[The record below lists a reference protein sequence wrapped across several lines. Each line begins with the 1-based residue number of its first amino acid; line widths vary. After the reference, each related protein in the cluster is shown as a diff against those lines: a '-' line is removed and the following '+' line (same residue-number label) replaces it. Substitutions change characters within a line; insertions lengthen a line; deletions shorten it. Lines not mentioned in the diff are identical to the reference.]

1 MFLYKNKFY
10 TLYKQNL
17 NKFKIVLFIFLLYN
31 KVIKIRKKYMDNDQ
45 IWKAVLGELEMGISR
60 VNFITWFKN
69 TFIYSI
75 EDDRVIISVPND
87 FTKRWLEQKYY
98 KSIKISIEKIINK
111 KISEIEYQI
120 NLKKEEVEK
129 KEEKNNCINEKV
141 LTKNSSSITINS
153 NEAKINVSC
162 FGLNAKYSFGTF
174 IVGKSTELAYAA
186 CQAIVNNP
194 GRAYNPLFIYG
205 GVGLGKTHLLQAIG
219 NELVKTGKKVLY
231 TTSEQFT
238 NNYID
243 SIRSGKAKEFKNLY
257 RNVDLL
263 LVDDVQ
269 FMGGKDGTQEE
280 FFHTFNELQQGD
292 KQIVLSSDR
301 PPKAIPAIEK
311 RLISRFE
318 SGMVVDVG
326 RPDIE
331 TKIAILEKKAKEK
344 NYIIEEEILNYIAN
358 SIQNNIRELEGA
370 LNKIVAYYEFHNIK
384 PTLKIVKSILND
396 LTNNN
401 QIKPIA
407 PKDVLEIVAQFYN
420 ITLKELIG
428 GKRKKEL
435 VVPRQIAMYI
445 IREEL
450 KTSYPSIGEEFGG
463 RDHTTAIHA
472 YNKINKD
479 KEENE
484 KLNQD
489 IQSIK
494 QLLYGSF

>member
-1 MFLYKNKFY
+1 M
-10 TLYKQNL
+10 T
-17 NKFKIVLFIFLLYN
+17 
-31 KVIKIRKKYMDNDQ
+31 NDQ
-45 IWKAVLGELEMGISR
+45 IWQAVLGELEIGISR

-69 TFIYSI
+69 TFIYCI
-75 EDDRVIISVPND
+75 ENDKVVISVPNE

-98 KSIKISIEKIINK
+98 KAIKTSIEKTIEK
-111 KISEIEYQI
+111 KINEVSFSVNLKRDVTSEKDPEKKGA
-120 NLKKEEVEK
+120 KKEEVKTCPQE
-129 KEEKNNCINEKV
+129 N
-141 LTKNSSSITINS
+141 
-153 NEAKINVSC
+153 KINVSR
-162 FGLNAKYSFGTF
+162 FGLNPKYSFINF
-174 IVGKSTELAYAA
+174 VVGKSTELAYAA

-194 GRAYNPLFIYG
+194 GKAYNPLFIYG
-205 GVGLGKTHLLQAIG
+205 GVGLGKTHLLQAMG
-219 NELVKTGKKVLY
+219 NELIKNNKKVLY

-243 SIRSGKAKEFKNLY
+243 SIRGGKAKEFKNLY

-318 SGMVVDVG
+318 SGMVADVG

-344 NYIIEEEILNYIAN
+344 NYIIEDDVLKYIAE
-358 SIQNNIRELEGA
+358 SIQNNIRELEGS
-370 LNKIVAYYEFHNIK
+370 LNKIIAYHEFHNLK
-384 PTLKIVKSILND
+384 PTLKVVKNILND

-401 QIKPIA
+401 QIKPMA
-407 PKDVLEIVAQFYN
+407 PKDIIESVAQFYN
-420 ITLKELIG
+420 ISVKDLMGER
-428 GKRKKEL
+428 RKKEL
-435 VVPRQIAMYI
+435 VFPRQIAIFLM
-445 IREEL
+445 REEL
-450 KTSYPSIGEEFGG
+450 KTSYPTIGESLGG

-472 YNKINKD
+472 FNKINKEKD
-479 KEENE
+479 DNE
-484 KLNQD
+484 KLSQD
-489 IQSIK
+489 IRSIK
-494 QLLYGSF
+494 QLLYGSL

>member
-1 MFLYKNKFY
+1 MN
-10 TLYKQNL
+10 
-17 NKFKIVLFIFLLYN
+17 
-31 KVIKIRKKYMDNDQ
+31 NDQ
-45 IWKAVLGELEMGISR
+45 IWQAVLGELEIGISR

-75 EDDRVIISVPND
+75 NDDHVIISVPND
-87 FTKRWLEQKYY
+87 FTKRWLEKKYH
-98 KSIKISIEKIINK
+98 KAIKNSIEKITEK
-111 KISEIEYQI
+111 KIKEIEYKV
-120 NLKKEEVEK
+120 NLKKEDNI
-129 KEEKNNCINEKV
+129 KEEQPINNIINLNK
-141 LTKNSSSITINS
+141 KDNS
-153 NEAKINVSC
+153 NNNIEDKKINLSSY
-162 FGLNAKYSFGTF
+162 GLNPKYSFENF
-174 IVGKSTELAYAA
+174 VVGKSTELAYAA
-186 CQAIVNNP
+186 CQAIVTNP
-194 GRAYNPLFIYG
+194 GKSYNPLFIYG

-219 NELVKTGKKVLY
+219 NELVKHNKKVLY

-243 SIRSGKAKEFKNLY
+243 SIKSGRAKEFKNQY

-292 KQIVLSSDR
+292 RQIVLSSDR

-318 SGMVVDVG
+318 SGMVADVG
-326 RPDIE
+326 KPNTE
-331 TKIAILEKKAKEK
+331 TKIAILERKAKER
-344 NYIIEEEILNYIAN
+344 NYIIEEEILEYVAN

-370 LNKIVAYYEFHNIK
+370 LNKIIAYHEFHNLK
-384 PTLKIVKSILND
+384 PTLKVVKNILND

-401 QIKPIA
+401 QIKPIS
-407 PKDVLEIVAQFYN
+407 PKDVLETVSQFYN
-420 ITLKELIG
+420 INIKDLIG

-435 VVPRQIAMYI
+435 VVPRQIAIYI
-445 IREEL
+445 MREEL
-450 KTSYPSIGEEFGG
+450 KTSYPTIGEELGG
-463 RDHTTAIHA
+463 RDHTTAIHS
-472 YNKINKD
+472 YNKIQKE

-484 KLNQD
+484 RINQD

>member
-1 MFLYKNKFY
+1 MTNE
-10 TLYKQNL
+10 
-17 NKFKIVLFIFLLYN
+17 
-31 KVIKIRKKYMDNDQ
+31 Q
-45 IWKAVLGELEMGISR
+45 IWQAVLGELEIGISR

-75 EDDRVIISVPND
+75 EDGAVTISVPND
-87 FTKRWLEQKYY
+87 FTKKWLEQKYY
-98 KSIKISIEKIINK
+98 KAIKSSIEKISENKIKEINFK
-111 KISEIEYQI
+111 I
-120 NLKKEEVEK
+120 NLKKNEEEKNSEKIKEK
-129 KEEKNNCINEKV
+129 KENIKLDPKNNFSLNE
-141 LTKNSSSITINS
+141 N

-162 FGLNAKYSFGTF
+162 FGLNAKYAFSNFV
-174 IVGKSTELAYAA
+174 VGKSSELAYAA

-194 GRAYNPLFIYG
+194 GKAYNPLFIYG
-205 GVGLGKTHLLQAIG
+205 GVGLGKTHLLQAMG
-219 NELVKTGKKVLY
+219 NELVKNGKKVLY

-238 NNYID
+238 NNYIE
-243 SIRSGKAKEFKNLY
+243 SIRSGKAKEFKNQY

-326 RPDIE
+326 KPDTE
-331 TKIAILEKKAKEK
+331 TKIAILEKKAKDR

-370 LNKIVAYYEFHNIK
+370 LNKIIAYHEFHNLK
-384 PTLKIVKSILND
+384 PSLKVVKNILND
-396 LTNNN
+396 LINNN
-401 QIKPIA
+401 QIKPISA
-407 PKDVLEIVAQFYN
+407 KDVIEIVCQFYN
-420 ITLKELIG
+420 INHKDLIG
-428 GKRKKEL
+428 NKRKKEL
-435 VVPRQIAMYI
+435 VIPRQIAMYI
-445 IREEL
+445 MREEL
-450 KTSYPSIGEEFGG
+450 KISYPSIGEELGG
-463 RDHTTAIHA
+463 RDHTTAMHA
-472 YNKINKD
+472 YNKIQKEKDLDNKI
-479 KEENE
+479 
-484 KLNQD
+484 NQD